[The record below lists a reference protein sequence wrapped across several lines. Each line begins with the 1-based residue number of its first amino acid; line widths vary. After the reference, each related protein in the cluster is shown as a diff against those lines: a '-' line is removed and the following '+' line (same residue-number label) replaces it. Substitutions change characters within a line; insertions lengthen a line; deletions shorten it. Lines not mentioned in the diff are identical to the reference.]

1 MAISRFT
8 LSDAPGQNSCPRQS
22 SCFSAVSRQ
31 YFFLFLLIIFC
42 NFVFILC
49 CTCPKGPSLH
59 HLLHSFISLPHRG
72 SPVFDHRFINNHLVL
87 ILARTSPSNQCTH
100 SYTTACFYFISV
112 ITPPMHTRFP
122 CDFFFPNIVP
132 GRIPRSHDIPF
143 WSSTPTFSIAFSY
156 GKDPSFHSL
165 GMAHVFKLG
174 PIL

>member
-100 SYTTACFYFISV
+100 SYTTACFHSSFLSSQHPCTCVSHRIFSFPRLLPDAFHGHTTFLSGRLHPHSV
-112 ITPPMHTRFP
+112 S
-122 CDFFFPNIVP
+122 
-132 GRIPRSHDIPF
+132 RSH
-143 WSSTPTFSIAFSY
+143 
-156 GKDPSFHSL
+156 
-165 GMAHVFKLG
+165 MAR
-174 PIL
+174 ILHFIL